1 MPTNAPSYGT
11 PNYAMLKGWLELAP
25 DADQPFW
32 AVNLMKYR
40 TIADYGDGSETRTG
54 KEADDAYTPLETL
67 AAIGA
72 QPVFF
77 GDVIAQPLGTPAWD
91 RIGIVRYPT
100 HRSFL
105 EMQRRDD
112 FQKQHVHKEAGMD
125 FTIVMACR
133 ADAIAAPQPPGT
145 RVAMTVERGN
155 RHSAATIANLTVEGV
170 IIGDER
176 TFDIVRFDRATDDA
190 AVDAIVAAAKQA
202 DDAHVVVVE
211 PRIDVLA
218 ESLA

>member
-1 MPTNAPSYGT
+1 MPSNAPSYGT
-11 PNYAMLKGWLELAP
+11 PNYEMLKGWLELAP
-25 DADQPFW
+25 EADQPFW

-40 TIADYGDGSETRTG
+40 TIADYGDGSEIRTG
-54 KEADDAYTPLETL
+54 READDEYAPLESL

-77 GDVIAQPLGTPAWD
+77 GDVLAQPLGTPTWD

-133 ADAIAAPQPPGT
+133 PDALATPQPEGT
-145 RVAMTVERGN
+145 QVVMTVERGN

-170 IIGDER
+170 IIGDDR
-176 TFDIVRFDRATDDA
+176 TFDIVRFDRADNGDTINA
-190 AVDAIVAAAKQA
+190 LVDSAKQA
-202 DDAHVVVVE
+202 DEAHVMVVE
-211 PRIDVLA
+211 PRIDILA